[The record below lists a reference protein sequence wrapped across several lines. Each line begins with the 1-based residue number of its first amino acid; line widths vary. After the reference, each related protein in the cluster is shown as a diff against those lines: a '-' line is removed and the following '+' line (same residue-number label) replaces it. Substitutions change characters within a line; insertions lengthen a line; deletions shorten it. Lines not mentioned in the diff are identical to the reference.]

1 MEKTHYGDT
10 GHIVARH
17 SVAGSNARLF
27 QRNHLCRVAGQPS
40 ARKKTVEQPRGTL
53 SRSMFCAG
61 KYQSDYFPLAA
72 GFFATG
78 ALAFTALAAP
88 IFAFG
93 DFVAF
98 VDLAAPVFAL
108 VDFGAAAG
116 LATAVF
122 ALVDFGAADF
132 AEVLFAAMIIFLRED
147 LRHR

>member
-1 MEKTHYGDT
+1 MSQD
-10 GHIVARH
+10 
-17 SVAGSNARLF
+17 
-27 QRNHLCRVAGQPS
+27 NHPRI
-40 ARKKTVEQPRGTL
+40 KKTVEQPEGRL
-53 SRSMFCAG
+53 NRSMFCAG

-72 GFFATG
+72 GFFAAG
-78 ALAFTALAAP
+78 AFAALTAP
-88 IFAFG
+88 VFAFG

-132 AEVLFAAMIIFLRED
+132 VEVLFAAMIIFLRED